1 MNCISTV
8 VRYNQVSWPFVK
20 AGFTLV
26 RFDLIFGILTAIDT
40 SPFLTTHTY
49 YLEFYYNKT
58 QAIPSSSHWS
68 IFIYTTA
75 ATSAICYHVIYHQTS
90 YDAIWSND
98 FRTEGAAPLQKQL
111 WPANEKKTAAL
122 SCCTGSN
129 NQVFKYL
136 WSQSNW
142 NSWKSFGCKET
153 LIESRKALNQL

>member
-1 MNCISTV
+1 MLSPIIWRILITTA
-8 VRYNQVSWPFVK
+8 YNFAFHIRASALLWLQKSV
-20 AGFTLV
+20 ALY
-26 RFDLIFGILTAIDT
+26 FDDVL
-40 SPFLTTHTY
+40 HTY